1 MSRKIAGRATMLA
14 AATASMIALAAPAQA
29 AATYHVSGTDGTLAE
44 QSQPDTNHFVKWLKE
59 GDAVSVVCQ
68 INNGGQDLG
77 DGPSAQWQLSRTWD
91 QIADGNWVYDHFVT
105 TPPQGSD
112 GFSPG
117 VPHCNVGTSNLNPNN
132 YPWRVG
138 PNQWVDDQHGYF
150 EGECVSFAA
159 WAIRS
164 DGRPH
169 SKSPDFLGNAD
180 MWHGASST
188 SVPAVGEIAQWDDNV
203 HGAGGAGHVAY
214 VAAVNG
220 NGTITV
226 DEYNWLDSFDGG
238 VAHRLSIRTIPAT
251 DPSRYLRF

>member
-1 MSRKIAGRATMLA
+1 MSRKTARNAAVLLATAAGLA
-14 AATASMIALAAPAQA
+14 ALGQPAEAAT
-29 AATYHVSGTDGTLAE
+29 TYHVSGTDGTLAE
-44 QSQPDTNHFVKWLKE
+44 QSVPETGHIVKWLKE

-68 INNGGQDLG
+68 INDGGQDLG
-77 DGPSAQWQLSRTWD
+77 DGPSAPWQQSRTWD
-91 QIADGNWVYDHFVT
+91 QLADGNWVYDHFIS

-112 GFSPG
+112 GYSPG
-117 VPHCNVGTSNLNPNN
+117 IPHCGGGSSLNPNG

-138 PNQWVDDQHGYF
+138 PGEWVDDQHGYY

-169 SKSPDFLGNAD
+169 TKSPDFLGNAD

-226 DEYNWLDSFDGG
+226 DEYNWLDGYDGYTG
-238 VAHRLSIRTIPAT
+238 HRLSVRTIPAS
-251 DPSRYLRF
+251 DPSRYLKF